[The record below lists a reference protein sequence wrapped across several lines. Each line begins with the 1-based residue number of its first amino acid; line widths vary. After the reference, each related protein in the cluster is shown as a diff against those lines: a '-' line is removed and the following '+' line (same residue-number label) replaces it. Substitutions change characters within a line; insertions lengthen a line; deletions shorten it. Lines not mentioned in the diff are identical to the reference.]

1 MFTTDEEAVSPVIG
15 VILMVAIVVILAA
28 VIAAFVFGM
37 AGGTGTSKNVGMTVT
52 LNNTAQGASAG
63 GLDILWQGG
72 GDIGMLSHINATING
87 IPKSAALT
95 GDHAIIG
102 TNASPFKVGDITTI
116 RNASIVKA
124 SRVII
129 TGTFNDG
136 STQVL
141 FDRSY

>member
-1 MFTTDEEAVSPVIG
+1 
-15 VILMVAIVVILAA
+15 MVAIVVILAA

-37 AGGTGTSKNVGMTVT
+37 AGSTGTSKNVGMTVS
-52 LNNTAQGASAG
+52 LNNTVGEP

-72 GDIGMLSHINATING
+72 GDIGMLTRVNATIGGVAKYAGNTANDG
-87 IPKSAALT
+87 IDNIVGET
-95 GDHAIIG
+95 GPNFA
-102 TNASPFKVGDITTI
+102 VGDITTI
-116 RNASIVKA
+116 RNESEVKGN
-124 SRVII
+124 RVII

>member
-1 MFTTDEEAVSPVIG
+1 MKMFTTDEEAVSPVIG

-37 AGGTGTSKNVGMTVT
+37 AGSTGTSKNVGMTVS
-52 LNNTAQGASAG
+52 LNNTVGEP

-72 GDIGMLSHINATING
+72 GDIGMLTRVNATIGGVAKYAGHTVDDNQ
-87 IPKSAALT
+87 
-95 GDHAIIG
+95 IIG
-102 TNASPFKVGDITTI
+102 VTGPDFAVGDITTI
-116 RNASIVKA
+116 RNQSEVKG

>member
-1 MFTTDEEAVSPVIG
+1 
-15 VILMVAIVVILAA
+15 MVAIVVILAA

-52 LNNTAQGASAG
+52 LNNTVGAP

-87 IPKSAALT
+87 IPKSADLST
-95 GDHAIIG
+95 FHQIIG
-102 TNASPFKVGDITTI
+102 RSAAPFSVGDITTI
-116 RNASIVKA
+116 RNETIVKA